1 MKKKNENIN
10 GRNSKNDTRI
20 EGAGTNESTDS
31 KVPESEQP
39 NDSAL
44 GEQAT
49 EGGVQ
54 NSEEKGGDTK
64 NNDLAPTV
72 DADKIPPVE
81 VNEPEVTLKTI
92 GFKATIP
99 VVQYGNIMPEI
110 VLETKDIEKG
120 TKIGMDYIE
129 GLFAKYSEKGA
140 LKVSEISTA
149 VSTTIKL
156 KSFNEEGVEVDF
168 DPIAHTYTYNG
179 VRLQGATTFIKQYYK
194 EFDSKMIAEASAKA
208 WGVDAGAV
216 ERLWNSNGDTAGEF
230 GTLLH
235 KLLEHYE
242 ENKELGETI
251 FKNKLTSKSP
261 IEENYAMPKHPILK
275 QIIKGFLEVDGTT
288 GKLYREVL
296 ITDVKRGYCGQADR
310 LIVTGDKT
318 AIIEDY
324 KINVDSEKEDKNNKA
339 KAPWDILPANKISKY
354 QLQMSIYANMLQ
366 ATGWNVTGLK
376 VYVLEDKWLPF
387 DLPVLNVINNA
398 NTN

>member
-1 MKKKNENIN
+1 MKKKDENIKRGDGEVN
-10 GRNSKNDTRI
+10 PTV
-20 EGAGTNESTDS
+20 EGEGLHKPTDS
-31 KVPESEQP
+31 KDVESKHED
-39 NDSAL
+39 NSSLGSATSKSGL
-44 GEQAT
+44 QDRKK
-49 EGGVQ
+49 
-54 NSEEKGGDTK
+54 KGRKPK
-64 NNDLAPTV
+64 NNDLE
-72 DADKIPPVE
+72 E
-81 VNEPEVTLKTI
+81 VSNTDVTLKTI

-110 VLETKDIEKG
+110 TLETKDIEKG
-120 TKIGMDYIE
+120 TKVGMDYIE

-149 VSTTIKL
+149 VTTTIKL

-208 WGVDAGAV
+208 WEVDAGAV

-242 ENKELGETI
+242 ENKELGGI
-251 FKNKLTSKSP
+251 IQDKKKL
-261 IEENYAMPKHPILK
+261 EENYAMPKHPILR
-275 QIIKGFLEVDGTT
+275 QIIKGFLEVDQTT

-310 LIVTGDKT
+310 LVVTGDKT

-339 KAPWDILPANKISKY
+339 KAPFDILPANKITKY
-354 QLQMSIYANMLQ
+354 QLQMSIYANMLE

-376 VYVLEDKWLPF
+376 VYVLEDQWKSF
-387 DLPVLNVINNA
+387 DLPVLKVLN
-398 NTN
+398 